1 MASFPKKSIL
11 AVSTLAL
18 VSACATPQNFDPNSP
33 DVNQT
38 QAGTIIGGMVGAI
51 TGMAVSSDSD
61 RTKGAILGAAIG
73 AGAGNLIGQ
82 RLDQQEADL
91 RAQMG
96 NSAVQIENT
105 GSELIVTMPQDIL
118 FAVDSASLRPDLQ
131 RDLRTVA
138 SNLIAYPDTIV
149 QVVGHTDNTG
159 SAAYNQGLSQ
169 RRAESVASVLIQNG
183 VSAGRIRSFGR
194 GESAPVANNLT
205 PEGRRQNRRVEI
217 IIQPTMQ

>member
-51 TGMAVSSDSD
+51 AGMAVSSDSD

-73 AGAGNLIGQ
+73 AGAGTLIGQ

-91 RAQMG
+91 RSQMG

-159 SAAYNQGLSQ
+159 SAASNPGLPQ

>member
-1 MASFPKKSIL
+1 MASFPKKSFL
-11 AVSTLAL
+11 AVSALAL

-51 TGMAVSSDSD
+51 AGMAVSSDDD

-96 NSAVQIENT
+96 NNSVQIENT

-138 SNLIAYPDTIV
+138 GNLIAYPDSIV
-149 QVVGHTDNTG
+149 QIVGHTDNTG
-159 SAAYNQGLSQ
+159 DAAYNQGLSQ

-183 VSAGRIRSFGR
+183 VTPGRIRSFGR
-194 GESAPVANNLT
+194 GESAPIATNLT

-217 IIQPTMQ
+217 IIQPTR

>member
-1 MASFPKKSIL
+1 MASFPKKSFL
-11 AVSTLAL
+11 AVSALAL

-51 TGMAVSSDSD
+51 AGMAVSSDDD

-73 AGAGNLIGQ
+73 AGAGSLIGQ

-96 NSAVQIENT
+96 NNSVQIENT

-138 SNLIAYPDTIV
+138 SNLIAYPDSIV
-149 QVVGHTDNTG
+149 QIVGHTDNTG
-159 SAAYNQGLSQ
+159 DAAYNQGLSQ

-183 VSAGRIRSFGR
+183 VTPGRIRSFGR
-194 GESAPVANNLT
+194 GESAPIATNLT

-217 IIQPTMQ
+217 IIQPTR